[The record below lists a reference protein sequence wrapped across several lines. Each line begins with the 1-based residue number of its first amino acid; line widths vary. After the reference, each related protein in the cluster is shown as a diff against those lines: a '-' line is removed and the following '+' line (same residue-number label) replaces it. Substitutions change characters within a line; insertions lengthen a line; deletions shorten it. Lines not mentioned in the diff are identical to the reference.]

1 MLPKTTTKKKS
12 ASSSR
17 LSLQSQILWP
27 PTQFW
32 RIWRPPVWSRI
43 CSGLDFYS
51 LRAEIFSTFLDSPT
65 SSKSRVGKGSKLSP
79 SPAGRVGKKLNIKKI
94 STFSSYSALVALW
107 PTPNPMFVR
116 ANWQHWRPNWLKV
129 AEDGGILWRRRR
141 RRRRRH
147 FQSQTCP
154 D

>member
-32 RIWRPPVWSRI
+32 RIWRSPVWSRI

-65 SSKSRVGKGSKLSP
+65 SSKSRVGKGSKLSR

-94 STFSSYSALVALW
+94 STFRVLRPLW
-107 PTPNPMFVR
+107 PCDQLQIQCSLGQIGNTDV
-116 ANWQHWRPNWLKV
+116 
-129 AEDGGILWRRRR
+129 
-141 RRRRRH
+141 
-147 FQSQTCP
+147 QTG
-154 D
+154 